1 MGSSCCTG
9 ASGASDD
16 TLPPAAIFEPPNT
29 PLRIVSIEVT
39 TEAAERALKL
49 RELVGSYP
57 YVCTC
62 LLHDARA
69 NWVARRGNLVDFY
82 WRDGPTIHV
91 FIRRRLPARGI
102 VVKQT
107 TVL

>member
-1 MGSSCCTG
+1 
-9 ASGASDD
+9 
-16 TLPPAAIFEPPNT
+16 
-29 PLRIVSIEVT
+29 VSIDVAT
-39 TEAAERALKL
+39 DTAYRALKL
-49 RELVGSYP
+49 RDLEGAYP
-57 YVCTC
+57 YVCTG

-82 WRDGPTIHV
+82 WRDGPTIHA
-91 FIRRRLPARGI
+91 FIRRRLPARGV